1 MTIPAEHLGAIAR
14 RQRTGADP
22 AVVVF
27 LDLDRTLIAGYSIVA
42 LALEAARHGANRG
55 DLRQAFGLLRAAW
68 RHRRTHSGTNYHRL
82 VRQLSNAL
90 RGVSEATLVELGETA
105 YHHTIARSLYSEAI
119 GLVEAHRQA
128 GHHLVILSAAS
139 RYQIEPVA
147 QTLGIDD
154 ICCTRLEVQDG
165 RFTGRVITPLCYG
178 EGKALAARRIA
189 KRLGT
194 TLADCWFYTDSSA
207 DLPLLSQVGMP
218 VAVNASSRLTDYAS
232 RRGWTR
238 LAFSSR
244 GRPELETIA
253 RTVFTAQTVAAAT
266 ALGFAADRLRLDRR
280 LTSNL
285 QTRLLGDVGRGL
297 SGLNFEIEGGHSLS
311 AARPAVFIFNHQSL
325 LDAIVIAHLLRRDAV
340 GFCKQEAANAPL
352 LGRLLRQMDTVF
364 VDRESGDQAG
374 TLKRALAILEEGR
387 SLVIAPEG
395 TRSTL
400 GDLQPFRHGAFWLA
414 KKAGVPI
421 IPLVLHNMKDAL
433 PKGGL
438 LIRPATVKV
447 SVLPPIEPGSIR
459 KVKRT
464 CADTEQQYTHL
475 LTHSEKAALPYPAR
489 ALASA

>member
-1 MTIPAEHLGAIAR
+1 MTIPDEHFDAIAH
-14 RQRTGADP
+14 P
-22 AVVVF
+22 AASGGDKPVVVF

-55 DLRQAFGLLRAAW
+55 DLRQAFALLRAAW
-68 RHRRTHSGTNYHRL
+68 RQRRKHSGTSYHRL
-82 VRQLSNAL
+82 VRQLSIAL
-90 RGVSEATLVELGETA
+90 RGVSEAKLVELGETA
-105 YHHTIARSLYSEAI
+105 YHHTIARSLYSESI
-119 GLVEAHRQA
+119 SLVEAHRRA
-128 GHHLVILSAAS
+128 GHHLVIISAAS

-154 ICCTRLEVQDG
+154 ICCTRLEVLDG
-165 RFTGRVITPLCYG
+165 RFTGKVVTPLCYG
-178 EGKALAARRIA
+178 EGKALAARRLA

-194 TLADCWFYTDSSA
+194 TLSRCWFYTDSSA
-207 DLPLLSQVGMP
+207 DLPLLGKVGTP
-218 VAVNASSRLTDYAS
+218 VAVNASSRLSGYAA
-232 RRGWTR
+232 RKGWKQ
-238 LAFSSR
+238 LNFSSR
-244 GRPELETIA
+244 GRPELESIA

-266 ALGFAADRLRLDRR
+266 ALGFAADRLRVDRR
-280 LTSNL
+280 LTANL

-297 SGLNFEIEGGHSLS
+297 SGLTFEIEGEDYLS

-340 GFCKQEAANAPL
+340 GFCKHEAANAPL

-364 VDRESGDQAG
+364 VDRDSGDQAG
-374 TLKRALAILEEGR
+374 TLKRALAVIQEGR

-438 LIRPATVKV
+438 LIRPATVRV
-447 SVLPPIEPGSIR
+447 SVLPPIQPGSIR
-459 KVKRT
+459 KVKHT
-464 CADTEQQYTHL
+464 CADTEEQYTQL
-475 LTHSEKAALPYPAR
+475 LTHSRQAALPFTAR
-489 ALASA
+489 ALATA